1 MCLQVRRWRH
11 GLEGAVQLCVTE
23 DGHQVVLRGKLPEDD
38 MRGKWV
44 IQVRDTIS
52 GEFTSLWKSHCHHYI
67 SYYQHQLASW
77 SSNNTP
83 YLAHSC
89 PDCKAVD
96 VYDISRGQLITQY
109 KEQGVFPGPICRGS
123 GPDTLLLLDVMGRR
137 ILQLQWTG
145 DSLQLLKHIQYNHP
159 AWYPPDICY
168 SSLHDNIYLAGEHTV
183 SCIPLS
189 GGQTGVPL
197 WQLGGEGVDVGGQ
210 QLDRYLSVCCGAD
223 RLYLSGWDPDRLLVV
238 DGERGGLLHVHNTMS
253 G

>member
-109 KEQGVFPGPICRGS
+109 KEQGVVPGAICRGP
-123 GPDTLLLLDVMGRR
+123 GPDTLLLVDRKEKR
-137 ILQLQWTG
+137 ILQLQWRG
-145 DSLQLLKHIQYNHP
+145 DSLRLLKHIQHNHP
-159 AWYPPDICY
+159 VTYPDICY
-168 SSLHDNIYLAGEHTV
+168 SSLHDNIYLAGWSTV

-189 GGQTGVPL
+189 GGQTGAPL
-197 WQLGGEGVDVGGQ
+197 WQPGVDVKGQ
-210 QLDRYLSVCCGAD
+210 QLDNDLRVCF
-223 RLYLSGWDPDRLLVV
+223 DPTGRVYINEDDTSRLLVV
-238 DGERGGLLHVHNTMS
+238 AGDTGHLQHIHKKKKS
-253 G
+253 K